1 MKRLVLV
8 LALLAAALTP
18 AVTVQAAVTPWPPTV
33 HNTPPATRWCAD
45 IAAGRGMVLLL
56 GDSIMT
62 DVGASSAALGWPQQ
76 LKTWATGRW
85 HVLIDGARG
94 NSTAGDYAPGGQH
107 AWITEWA
114 RAQVPSVVVLDW
126 RSNEQSLGVSPS
138 QMRTHYN
145 AIIAVLRSWS
155 ANTSILI
162 VNPPSSDHHPMV
174 GTSPYPRSAYVDA
187 LRQVQADHNTMWLD
201 LQPFFPLTDPRS
213 AALLPDRIHP
223 GDNGHT
229 AMAVGVQTA
238 LLGACDGT

>member
-1 MKRLVLV
+1 VRRIALV
-8 LALLAAALTP
+8 LALFAAALTP
-18 AVTVQAAVTPWPPTV
+18 AAAVQAAPTWPPTV

-62 DVGASSAALGWPQQ
+62 DVGASSAALGWPLQ
-76 LKTWATGRW
+76 LKTWALGRW
-85 HVLIDGARG
+85 NVLIDGARG

-126 RSNEQSLGVSPS
+126 RSNEQSLGVAPAT
-138 QMRTHYN
+138 MRTNYN
-145 AIIAVLRSWS
+145 AVINVLRSWS
-155 ANTSILI
+155 ANTAILL

-174 GTSPYPRSAYVDA
+174 GTSPYPRSDYVNV
-187 LRQVQADHNTMWLD
+187 LRQVQSDHNTMWLD
-201 LQPFFPLTDPRS
+201 LEPAFPATDPRS
-213 AALLPDRIHP
+213 IALLPDRVHP
-223 GDNGHT
+223 GDDGHT
-229 AMAVGVQTA
+229 AILAGMQAA